1 MDTGFDSLIAFL
13 RASHS
18 AGAMMV
24 GIVIG
29 GIARLSTN
37 NLKLFEFSPEV
48 FFFVLL
54 PPIIFG
60 K

>member
-1 MDTGFDSLIAFL
+1 MPAHVSCSLM
-13 RASHS
+13 HS

-60 K
+60 KF